1 MASLIPWVLRIQRSG
16 QDHVD
21 IITFYNEIFIPS
33 VKPLLVEIGPAGST
47 MKTDR
52 VPQVNND
59 SDGTLD
65 QVSFN
70 CNDVLFAVYY
80 LAYYF

>member
-1 MASLIPWVLRIQRSG
+1 MLWIQRSG

-52 VPQVNND
+52 VPQVNNN
-59 SDGTLD
+59 SDGTPD
-65 QVSFN
+65 QV
-70 CNDVLFAVYY
+70 Y
-80 LAYYF
+80 LTVI